1 MKKIFAIILTAT
13 MLAALSMTTFA
24 QGRSRSRHCDSR
36 NYDSRTYDSRNYN
49 SQGYYD
55 NSQVYYDYGRQ
66 YGGRSTWDRHRN
78 KLTVGAGTLGG
89 AILGGFIGGRR
100 GAAIGA
106 LAGAG
111 GSALYTYKI
120 RKNRYRY

>member
-1 MKKIFAIILTAT
+1 MKRTFAIILTAT

-24 QGRSRSRHCDSR
+24 QGRSRSRHCDSG
-36 NYDSRTYDSRNYN
+36 NYDSRTYESRNYN

-89 AILGGFIGGRR
+89 AILGGFIGGPRGGADR
-100 GAAIGA
+100 GAACRRGPA
-106 LAGAG
+106 P
-111 GSALYTYKI
+111 
-120 RKNRYRY
+120 